1 MSYSGF
7 RRYLYTLTLS
17 EGRYLEEFKRFKGEL
32 SKKLFEAKQVD
43 DRFHISIKDLMV
55 YFGEVAAV
63 DKVSFDVERG
73 KLVTLLGPSG
83 SGKTTILN
91 TVAGL
96 LLPSG
101 GSILFGNRDVTYLS
115 PQRRGIGMVFQNY
128 SLYPHMSVFDNIAFP
143 LKNGS
148 S

>member
-1 MSYSGF
+1 MSYSKIRSLF
-7 RRYLYTLTLS
+7 YIHTLS
-17 EGRYLEEFKRFKGEL
+17 EQRYLKEFKEL
-32 SKKLFEAKQVD
+32 KEDLAKRLLEAEEVD
-43 DRFHISIKDLMV
+43 GRSHISIKDLMV
-55 YFGEVAAV
+55 YFGETAAV
-63 DKVSFDVERG
+63 DRVSFDVERG

-101 GSILFGNRDVTYLS
+101 GSILFGKRDVTYLS

-143 LKNGS
+143 LKNGPS
-148 S
+148 